1 MKKLV
6 KRNDKEKLNE
16 LLGLLKPLEKGM
28 FSVWKGQIRNVS
40 FENDCFDNDIMVVEE
55 LYFMG
60 KIQVERRVE
69 FLLSEVEQ
77 KEGVNTILLNVLF
90 RKYDQF
96 FLFPMGC
103 NEENTQD
110 GEELDVINIEDLYKL
125 SRKVFCGFLGDK
137 SCLIDELTTETLELV
152 NQYNAYVE
160 LQIC

>member
-1 MKKLV
+1 MNLKSK
-6 KRNDKEKLNE
+6 NDVSKLNE
-16 LLGLLKPLEKGM
+16 LLKVIEGVQERKYCLWYGM
-28 FSVWKGQIRNVS
+28 IRHVS
-40 FENDCFDNDIMVVEE
+40 FEQDCHDNDIMSISEV
-55 LYFMG
+55 FMNEN
-60 KIQVERRVE
+60 IIVERIIEVKV
-69 FLLSEVEQ
+69 SDVEQ
-77 KEGVNTILLNVLF
+77 KEGLNTRLLNALL

-103 NEENTQD
+103 YEENTQD
-110 GEELDVINIEDLYKL
+110 GAELDVINIEDLYKL